1 MLKLKCL
8 LIPTFLFYTCA
19 SYATTPD
26 GHDTV
31 SFKNGD
37 SLTGNVVSGTAAG
50 VVFANQAVGSLT
62 LKWSDLK
69 NLSIKH
75 MVSVACTACAK
86 PKEFANP
93 EITVDPA
100 STPDHVNLGIKQAKG
115 PLVSLMDVQSLAPA
129 AQPGPIE
136 HPGWIPTL
144 SGSVGFI
151 VSTQRDHSYA
161 SGITL
166 YKNWYAGGASSPG
179 QRTFIDLG
187 VKYDDKRKNPS
198 PGSATVTNYDSGKF
212 QQIFFVPRTSSY
224 VVLTSDLVRNNS
236 LGIFFQQAYGAG
248 VGTIIKQLEL
258 DADLRF
264 IGEHFYGPNPSQA
277 LAAAELSAK
286 YNLNLM
292 VVGNGGKVPG
302 DPAKTKVVTATPSFA
317 FVPVFNASRAWQMQ
331 GRIDL
336 TVPLTAKYALVP
348 RLEDYYV
355 ENAPSPFRK
364 NYLNVSVM
372 LKVTPTAKQ

>member
-1 MLKLKCL
+1 MLKPKYL
-8 LIPTFLFYTCA
+8 LISAFLLCTHA

-37 SLTGNVVSGTAAG
+37 TLTGNVVSGTTAG
-50 VVFANQAVGSLT
+50 VVFSNHAVGSLT
-62 LKWSDLK
+62 LKWSDLQS
-69 NLSIKH
+69 LSIKH
-75 MVSVACTACAK
+75 DAHINCAGC
-86 PKEFANP
+86 PTQDFINP
-93 EITVDPA
+93 EITVDA
-100 STPDHVNLGIKQAKG
+100 SSTPDHLNLSIKQMNKK
-115 PLVSLMDVQSLAPA
+115 LVALRDVQSVAPE

-136 HPGWIPTL
+136 HPTGWTPTL
-144 SGSVGFI
+144 SGSAGFI

-161 SGITL
+161 SDISL
-166 YKNWYAGGASSPG
+166 DKNWYADGSLSKK
-179 QRTFIDLG
+179 TFIDLDA
-187 VKYDDKRKNPS
+187 KYDDKRKNPS

-212 QQIFFVPRTSSY
+212 QQFFFVPKTSSY

-248 VGTIIKQLEL
+248 VGTTIKQQLEL

-264 IGEHFYGPNPSQA
+264 IGEHFYGPNSSQA
-277 LAAAELSAK
+277 LAAAKLSAK
-286 YNLNLM
+286 YTLNLL
-292 VVGNGGKVPG
+292 VVGNGGKAPE
-302 DPAKTKVVTATPSFA
+302 DPAKTKLVQAIPSFS

-331 GRIDL
+331 GRINL
-336 TVPLTAKYALVP
+336 IVPLTAKYALVP
-348 RLEDYYV
+348 GLEDYYV

-372 LKVTPTAKQ
+372 LKVTPTAKH